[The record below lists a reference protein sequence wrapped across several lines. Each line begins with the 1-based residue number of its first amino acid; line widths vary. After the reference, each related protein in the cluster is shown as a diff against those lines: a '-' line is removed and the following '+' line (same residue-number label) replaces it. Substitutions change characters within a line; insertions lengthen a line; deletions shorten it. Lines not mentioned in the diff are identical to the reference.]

1 MGYHT
6 KVWRNY
12 MDIILWECK
21 AMLRIV
27 QLYIVFG
34 EPHVYKHE
42 KLMVFEHVLYRQHQV
57 LTT

>member
-1 MGYHT
+1 
-6 KVWRNY
+6 
-12 MDIILWECK
+12 
-21 AMLRIV
+21 MLRIV